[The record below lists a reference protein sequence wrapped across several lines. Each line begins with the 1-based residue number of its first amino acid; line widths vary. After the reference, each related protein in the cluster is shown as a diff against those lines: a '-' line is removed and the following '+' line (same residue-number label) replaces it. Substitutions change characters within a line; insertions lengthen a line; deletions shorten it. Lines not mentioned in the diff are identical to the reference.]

1 LTLSAIVA
9 FAHWLQSTQFSIAI
23 QSISWLMPLVQAIH
37 IVMIGIVFVSL
48 LVICLRVLGRVRMD
62 ESLDAVWA
70 WFAPWMWT
78 GLCVMAAT
86 GLVMICGEPVREA
99 TATSFWLKMGL
110 LILAITMVNV
120 LRRSLA
126 GHVGLRFPAGARFM
140 AIAVMLILVAIVFL
154 GRAIAYDL
162 EVWGSWT

>member
-1 LTLSAIVA
+1 VSAIVE

-23 QSISWLMPLVQAIH
+23 QSTLWIMPLVQAIH

-48 LVICLRVLGRVRMD
+48 LVICLRVLGRARMD
-62 ESLDAVWA
+62 ETLDAVWA
-70 WFAPWMWT
+70 RFAPWMWT
-78 GLCVMAAT
+78 ALAVMAAT
-86 GLVMICGEPVREA
+86 GLVMIFGEPVREA

-110 LILAITMVNV
+110 ILVAIAMVNA

-126 GHVGLRFPAGARFM
+126 GNMGQHFSSGARFM
-140 AIAVMLILVAIVFL
+140 AYAVIVVLVAIVFL

>member
-1 LTLSAIVA
+1 MSAIVE

-23 QSISWLMPLVQAIH
+23 QSTLWLMPLVQAIH

-48 LVICLRVLGRVRMD
+48 LVICLRVLGRVRTD
-62 ESLDAVWA
+62 ETFDTVWA
-70 WFAPWMWT
+70 RFAPWMWT
-78 GLCVMAAT
+78 GLAVMAAT
-86 GLVMICGEPVREA
+86 GLVMMAGEPVREA
-99 TATSFWLKMGL
+99 TALSFWLKMGL
-110 LILAITMVNV
+110 ILIAVGMVNA

-126 GHVGLRFPAGARFM
+126 GNAGQPFSSGARFM
-140 AIAVMLILVAIVFL
+140 AYGVIVVLLAIVFL

>member
-1 LTLSAIVA
+1 MSAIVD
-9 FAHWLQSTQFSIAI
+9 FAHWLQATQFSIAI
-23 QSISWLMPLVQAIH
+23 QSALWLMPLVQAIH

-62 ESLDAVWA
+62 ETFDTVWA
-70 WFAPWMWT
+70 RFAPWLWT
-78 GLCVMAAT
+78 GLAVMAAT
-86 GLVMICGEPVREA
+86 GLVMMAGEPVREA

-110 LILAITMVNV
+110 ILIAVGMANA

-126 GHVGLRFPAGARFM
+126 GNAGQQFSSGARFL
-140 AIAVMLILVAIVFL
+140 AYGVIVVLVAIVFL

>member
-1 LTLSAIVA
+1 VSAIVD

-37 IVMIGIVFVSL
+37 IVMIGVVFVSL

-62 ESLDAVWA
+62 ESFDAVWA
-70 WFAPWMWT
+70 RFAPWMWT
-78 GLCVMAAT
+78 GLAVMAAT
-86 GLVMICGEPVREA
+86 GLVMMAGEPVREA

-110 LILAITMVNV
+110 
-120 LRRSLA
+120 
-126 GHVGLRFPAGARFM
+126 
-140 AIAVMLILVAIVFL
+140 ILVAVAMVNILRRNLAGSAAPRFAAGPRAMSMAIIAILVTIVFL
-154 GRAIAYDL
+154 GRAIAYDI

>member
-1 LTLSAIVA
+1 VSAIVE

-23 QSISWLMPLVQAIH
+23 QSTLWIMPLVQAIH

-62 ESLDAVWA
+62 ESLDTVWKR
-70 WFAPWMWT
+70 FAPWTWT
-78 GLCVMAAT
+78 ALAVMAAT
-86 GLVMICGEPVREA
+86 GLVMMCGEPVREA

-110 LILAITMVNV
+110 ILIVVAMVNGM
-120 LRRSLA
+120 RRSLA
-126 GHVGLRFPAGARFM
+126 GHAGPQFPSGARFM
-140 AIAVMLILVAIVFL
+140 AIAVIVVLVAIVFL
-154 GRAIAYDL
+154 GRAIAYDV

>member
-1 LTLSAIVA
+1 
-9 FAHWLQSTQFSIAI
+9 
-23 QSISWLMPLVQAIH
+23 MPLVQAIH

-62 ESLDAVWA
+62 ETFDAVWA
-70 WFAPWMWT
+70 RFAPWMWT
-78 GLCVMAAT
+78 GLAVMAAT
-86 GLVMICGEPVREA
+86 GLVMMAGEPVREA

-110 LILAITMVNV
+110 ILVAVGMVNA

-126 GHVGLRFPAGARFM
+126 GTCGPAVSLRRAVHGLC
-140 AIAVMLILVAIVFL
+140 AVIVVLVAIVFL

>member
-1 LTLSAIVA
+1 VSAIVE

-23 QSISWLMPLVQAIH
+23 QSTLWLMPLVQAIH

-62 ESLDAVWA
+62 ETFDTVWA
-70 WFAPWMWT
+70 RFAPWMWS
-78 GLCVMAAT
+78 GLAVMAAT
-86 GLVMICGEPVREA
+86 GLVMMAGEPVREA
-99 TATSFWLKMGL
+99 TALSFWLKMGL
-110 LILAITMVNV
+110 ILIAVGMANA

-126 GHVGLRFPAGARFM
+126 GNAGQQFSSGARFM
-140 AIAVMLILVAIVFL
+140 AYAVIVVLVAIVFL

>member
-1 LTLSAIVA
+1 MSAIVA

-23 QSISWLMPLVQAIH
+23 QSTLWLMPLVQAIH

-70 WFAPWMWT
+70 RFAPWMWT
-78 GLCVMAAT
+78 ALAVMAAT
-86 GLVMICGEPVREA
+86 GLVMIFAEPVREA
-99 TATSFWLKMGL
+99 TATSFWLKLG
-110 LILAITMVNV
+110 LILVAVAMVNA
-120 LRRSLA
+120 LRRSVA
-126 GHVGLRFPAGARFM
+126 GNAAGPFPPRARFM
-140 AIAVMLILVAIVFL
+140 AWAVMLVLVVIVFL

>member
-1 LTLSAIVA
+1 VSAIVA

-23 QSISWLMPLVQAIH
+23 QSTLWLMPLVQAIH

-62 ESLDAVWA
+62 QGLDEVWA
-70 WFAPWMWT
+70 RFAPWMWT
-78 GLCVMAAT
+78 ALAVMAAT
-86 GLVMICGEPVREA
+86 GLVMIFGEPVREA

-110 LILAITMVNV
+110 LLVAVGMVNG
-120 LRRSLA
+120 LRRSL
-126 GHVGLRFPAGARFM
+126 VGQKGPQFSPGARFM
-140 AIAVMLILVAIVFL
+140 AIAVIVVLVAIVFL
-154 GRAIAYDL
+154 GRAIAYDV